1 MSFKLGE
8 EVYILNGIT
17 GKIMKT
23 NYGGKC
29 WQEELGLISRDLN
42 DLRRRIASVRSHVY
56 IKRQQRGG
64 IMDYPEFYERF
75 ILEFHAFNALLAAHF
90 MIEHS
95 NDAQTFKKI
104 VDATSWEESEN

>member
-42 DLRRRIASVRSHVY
+42 DLRRRIASVKFTADH
-56 IKRQQRGG
+56 
-64 IMDYPEFYERF
+64 MF
-75 ILEFHAFNALLAAHF
+75 ILKDN
-90 MIEHS
+90 
-95 NDAQTFKKI
+95 K
-104 VDATSWEESEN
+104 EEE